1 MGAKDFAAAPRPT
14 VRMAEHPDRFLVA
27 RLLRGDEAAFSEF
40 FEANFGALFRF
51 ALPRVGGDAH
61 AAEEVVQATLCRA
74 VRKLDTFRGEAA
86 LLTWLCTFCRHE
98 ISARYEKE
106 RRKPPMVDLVDEL
119 PEVRAALESL
129 SAARPETAL
138 QRGET
143 ARLVQ
148 LVLDRLPG
156 RYGDALEWK
165 YIDGLSVAEIAAR
178 LGVSAKAAES
188 MLTRAREAFRDAFT
202 AAYGAAWA
210 GVEV

>member
-1 MGAKDFAAAPRPT
+1 
-14 VRMAEHPDRFLVA
+14 MAEHPDRFLVA
-27 RLLRGDEAAFSEF
+27 RLVRGDEAAFSEF

-74 VRKLDTFRGEAA
+74 VRKLGTFRGEAA

-98 ISARYEKE
+98 ISARYERE
-106 RRKPPMVDLVDEL
+106 RRMPPMVDLVDEL

-129 SAARPETAL
+129 SAAARPETAL
-138 QRGET
+138 QRGEI

-148 LVLDRLPG
+148 VVLDRLPG

-165 YIDGLSVAEIAAR
+165 YIDGLSVAEIATR
-178 LGVSAKAAES
+178 LGISAKAAES
-188 MLTRAREAFRDAFT
+188 TLTRARDAFRDAFT
-202 AAYGAAWA
+202 AAYGARWT

>member
-1 MGAKDFAAAPRPT
+1 
-14 VRMAEHPDRFLVA
+14 MAEHPDRFLVA
-27 RLLRGDEAAFSEF
+27 RMIRGDEAAFSEF

-61 AAEEVVQATLCRA
+61 AAEEVVQAALCRA

-98 ISARYEKE
+98 ISAHFEKAGK
-106 RRKPPMVDLVDEL
+106 RPPMVELVDDV
-119 PEVRAALESL
+119 PEVRAALDSL
-129 SAARPETAL
+129 AAATRPEAAL
-138 QRGET
+138 RRSET

-165 YIDGLSVAEIAAR
+165 YIDGLTVAEIAGK
-178 LGVSAKAAES
+178 LGIGAKAAES

-202 AAYGAAWA
+202 AAYGAGWT
-210 GVEV
+210 GVEA